1 MLLSV
6 VIVNWNSQED
16 LMVCLES
23 LARQTHEELEI
34 IVVDNGST
42 DGSVDAVHDR
52 YPECVVLAER
62 DNLGFAE
69 GCNRGIAASHGEW
82 VALLNNDTVADDEW
96 AARLV
101 AAAEA
106 AAPSCG
112 MLQSVLLFM
121 DRPSEINSTGIVL
134 TAWGS
139 GNDRREGER
148 VDDLCAEE
156 IFCPTAGAC
165 AYRRAMLEQI
175 RLPVGYFDRD
185 HFMYFE
191 DLDLGWRARLA
202 GWTAQLVPD
211 SIVLHKYQASAVRH
225 GQRWMIVLS
234 HRNRLRT
241 LIKNASPAFLA
252 RTLPRTVEEIFRLFR
267 QEGVHTLLPLAR
279 LVFESSKHRRF
290 VTTMLRASRQGVES
304 TWVGRG
310 GRPLGAGR
318 EHSSERAAPKAER
331 EEPEAATEHAT

>member
-6 VIVNWNSQED
+6 VIVNWNSQGD

-23 LARQTHEELEI
+23 LARQTHQELEI

-42 DGSVDAVHDR
+42 DGSAQAVRAR
-52 YPECVVLAER
+52 YPKCVVLDE
-62 DNLGFAE
+62 DQNLGFAE

-82 VALLNNDTVADDEW
+82 VALLNNDTIADRDW
-96 AARLV
+96 AAHLV

-106 AAPSCG
+106 APPSCG

-121 DRPSEINSTGIVL
+121 DRPSEINSTGIIL

-139 GNDRREGER
+139 GNDRSEGER
-148 VDDLCAEE
+148 IDDLCEEE

-165 AYRRAMLEQI
+165 AYRREMLEQI

-202 GWTAQLVPD
+202 GWTAQLVPE
-211 SIVLHKYQASAVRH
+211 SIVLHKYQASAARH
-225 GQRWMIVLS
+225 GRAWMIVLS

-241 LIKNASPAFLA
+241 LIKNASPSFLA
-252 RTLPRTVEEIFRLFR
+252 RTMPRTLEEILRLFR
-267 QEGVHTLLPLAR
+267 YEGVRTVVPLAR
-279 LVFESSKHRRF
+279 AVVESTRYRRF
-290 VTTMLRASRQGVES
+290 VTQMARSSREGVEA
-304 TWVGRG
+304 TWVGRS
-310 GRPLGAGR
+310 GRPLSSGR
-318 EHSSERAAPKAER
+318 EPEHRGDGGRDEG
-331 EEPEAATEHAT
+331 EAARET

>member
-1 MLLSV
+1 MG
-6 VIVNWNSQED
+6 
-16 LMVCLES
+16 CLDS
-23 LARQTHEELEI
+23 LARQTHADLEL

-42 DGSVDAVHDR
+42 DGSAAAVRARH
-52 YPECVVLAER
+52 PSCVVLEQD

-82 VALLNNDTVADDEW
+82 VALLNNDTIADPRW

-106 AAPSCG
+106 APPSCG

-121 DRPSEINSTGIVL
+121 DRPTEINSTGIVL

-139 GNDRREGER
+139 GNDRREGEC
-148 VDDLCAEE
+148 VDALCEEE

-202 GWTAQLVPD
+202 GWSAQLVPD
-211 SIVLHKYQASAVRH
+211 SVVLHKYQASALRH
-225 GQRWMIVLS
+225 GERWMTVLS

-241 LIKNASPAFLA
+241 LIRNASPAFLA
-252 RTLPRTVEEIFRLFR
+252 RTLPRTLEELFRLFR
-267 QEGVHTLLPLAR
+267 YEGIRTFLPLAR
-279 LVFESSKHRRF
+279 AVFESTRSRRH
-290 VTTMLRASRQGVES
+290 VTSLARESRQHVEDA
-304 TWVGRG
+304 WVGRG
-310 GRPLGAGR
+310 GRGSTPSEHPPIAPAPWRGA
-318 EHSSERAAPKAER
+318 
-331 EEPEAATEHAT
+331 